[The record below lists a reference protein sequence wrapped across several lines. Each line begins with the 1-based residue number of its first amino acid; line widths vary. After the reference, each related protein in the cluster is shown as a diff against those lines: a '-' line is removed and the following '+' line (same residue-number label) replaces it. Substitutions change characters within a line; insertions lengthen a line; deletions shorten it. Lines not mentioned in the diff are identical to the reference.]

1 MSFKEKIFEKEGR
14 AFPGATYSE
23 IVLAPAYEQAKRFLL
38 DPMIAIH
45 KAHLIMLAEQGILP
59 ESEAAQIAE
68 GIQGLDK
75 VTLMQ
80 STYDGKYEDLFFLVE
95 SKIMDAAGEIGG
107 SLHIARSRNDMG
119 VAMYRMVLRD
129 QLQSAMKE
137 LLAFQETLLEV
148 IDTYKETIVLGHT
161 HTQQA
166 QPMTFSHY
174 LLGMY
179 DVVERDF
186 KRLKAAYDTCNL
198 SPLGAA
204 AFTTTGFPIDR
215 IRVAELLGFQGIVQN
230 AYDSI
235 SGADYL
241 GEAAAAVQLAF
252 INLGRFSQDLLLWSS
267 QEFSAIR
274 VADPYVQTSS
284 IMPQKRNPVSLEH
297 IRALSS
303 SGIGNAQTVLQM
315 LHNTPYGD
323 INDTEDDLQPYLW
336 KSLALISQ
344 VFRLTKVVVG
354 TIEVNE
360 ALLKKRA
367 KESFAAITELA
378 DTIFRETKIPFR
390 TAHSIASKVVGISF
404 ERELN
409 ATHVTSRLVDE
420 AAAGVVGYPLNL
432 PEEVVRTAMDPGH
445 FVQIR
450 SHPGGPA
457 PKEMKRGIAVRKE
470 RLRENIKA
478 LKAEADSIDECTQ
491 RLDQLIQGFG
501 HSNKEDDDTKSV

>member
-1 MSFKEKIFEKEGR
+1 MDVIQRILEKEGKK
-14 AFPGATYSE
+14 FPGATYAE
-23 IVLAPAYEQAKRFLL
+23 VVLAPAYENAKQVLL
-38 DPMIAIH
+38 NPMINIH
-45 KAHLIMLAEQGILP
+45 KAHLIMLVEQGLLQK
-59 ESEAAQIAE
+59 EEASQIMV
-68 GIQGLDK
+68 GIQSLNK
-75 VTLMQ
+75 KELVQ
-80 STYDGKYEDLFFLVE
+80 STYDGQYEDLFFLVE
-95 SKIMDAAGEIGG
+95 SKIMDICGEVGG

-129 QLQSAMKE
+129 KLQVAIKS
-137 LLAFQETLLEV
+137 LLSFQETLLSV
-148 IDTYKETIVLGHT
+148 IETYKDTIILGHT

-174 LLGMY
+174 LLGIY
-179 DVVERDF
+179 DVLSRDL
-186 KRLKAAYDTCNL
+186 KRLNAAYDTCNS

-204 AFTTTGFPIDR
+204 AFTTTGFSINR
-215 IRVAELLGFQGIVQN
+215 SRVAELLGFPEIIKS

-241 GEAAAAVQLAF
+241 GEIATALQLAF

-336 KSLALISQ
+336 KCLHLIDQ
-344 VFRLTKVVVG
+344 IYRLTQVVVG

-360 ALLKKRA
+360 EFLKRRA
-367 KESFAAITELA
+367 KESFATITELA
-378 DTIFRETKIPFR
+378 DTLFREEHVPFR
-390 TAHSIASKVVGISF
+390 IAHSIASQVVKLSLERGMNASHVNFDIVNEAAISVVG
-404 ERELN
+404 
-409 ATHVTSRLVDE
+409 H
-420 AAAGVVGYPLNL
+420 PLNL
-432 PEEVVRTAMDPGH
+432 HEDVIQTAMDPEN
-445 FVQIR
+445 FVKIR
-450 SHPGGPA
+450 SLPGGPA
-457 PKEMKRGIAVRKE
+457 PTEMKRGIMERKE
-470 RLRENIKA
+470 ILERNNESLQNKINRVTRC
-478 LKAEADSIDECTQ
+478 LG
-491 RLDQLIQGFG
+491 RLDELAKNLGPT
-501 HSNKEDDDTKSV
+501 N